1 MTPEKRSDILQR
13 ISEADERYAA
23 GVPLLSDSEYDA
35 LRAQVELDKVGATPG
50 NIEHAFRPMLSLDKC
65 TTKAGFLA
73 WQPAGVDLIAQ
84 YKIDG
89 VACSLL
95 YGEDGR
101 LIRAATRGD
110 GRFGED
116 ITRHVQHLP
125 QTIETDGVVTEVRG
139 ELYMPLSI
147 FNEKYSSTFANPR
160 NLVAGILGSK
170 SEDPRAAHIDFFA
183 YDVFVHA
190 DKPRFKK
197 LSEALAWLT
206 EHTDIATDWLEHAD
220 PAYFQRALLQLPK
233 TEDFEADG
241 VVFSIDDR
249 AAFAEAGFT
258 SHHPRGAIAWKFP
271 PEEKTSVI
279 EDVIWQTARTGKI
292 TPVAIVRPVVLSG
305 ARVTKATLHNLERFL
320 SMHVCR
326 GATARMVRRGG
337 VIPHIEQVLPYD
349 GRRIE
354 PPTACPQCAG
364 PVERV
369 GPELLCVSEYCG
381 GQHLRSLVHFAATL
395 EMDGWGPAVIEAL
408 VELGALGT
416 IGDFWRL
423 SAHRDAWQALEGFGP
438 ASVDRLLATVPQ
450 SVSLQRYIAALG
462 VSGVGLSVAHKL
474 CTQFSREQLLTAKA
488 DDLVKLPGIGWGIAN
503 NIVERLLPALREPVV
518 ALVEE
523 APVAPDGP
531 MTGQTI
537 VFTGELNCMR
547 RVPAQKRVQA
557 LGGQVGDTVT
567 KKTTLLVCTAD
578 EMTTKRQK
586 AEKYGV
592 RICNEAEFL
601 RTYPQFLGGQ
611 K

>member
-1 MTPEKRSDILQR
+1 MTETTHSDILKLL
-13 ISEADERYAA
+13 SSADEAYAS
-23 GVPLLSDSEYDA
+23 GSPIMSDSEYDA
-35 LRAQVELDKVGATPG
+35 LRAQVESDKVGAAPG
-50 NIEHAFRPMLSLDKC
+50 TVEHAFRPMLSLDKC

-73 WQPAGVDLIAQ
+73 WRQTGQRLTAQ

-95 YGEDGR
+95 YGKDGK

-116 ITRHVQHLP
+116 ITRHVAHLP
-125 QTIETDGVVTEVRG
+125 QDIPAGPVTEVRG
-139 ELYMPLSI
+139 ELYMPLST
-147 FNEKYSSTFANPR
+147 FNAKYAATFANPR

-170 SEDPRAAHIDFFA
+170 GLDARAADIEFFA
-183 YDVFVHA
+183 YDVFTHTETPTFQSLRA
-190 DKPRFKK
+190 G
-197 LSEALAWLT
+197 LNWLV
-206 EHTDIATDWLEHAD
+206 EETDITTDWMDWSDANTFEW
-220 PAYFQRALLQLPK
+220 ALDRLPN
-233 TEDFEADG
+233 EDFEADG

-249 AAFAEAGFT
+249 VAFAEAGFT

-320 SMHVCR
+320 SLHVCR

-349 GRRIE
+349 GRYIA
-354 PPTACPQCAG
+354 PPTECPKCSG

-381 GQHLRSLVHFAATL
+381 GQHLRGLVHFAATL
-395 EMDGWGPAVIEAL
+395 EMDGWGPAVVASL
-408 VELGALGT
+408 VELGALRT
-416 IGDFWRL
+416 IADFWHL
-423 SAHRDAWQALEGFGP
+423 DQHREAWENLDGFGQ
-438 ASVDRLLATVPQ
+438 ASVDRLLGNVPKV
-450 SVSLQRYIAALG
+450 VSLQRYIAALG
-462 VSGVGLSVAHKL
+462 VPGVGLSVAHKL
-474 CTQFSREQLLTAKA
+474 CSQFGRQQLLAVTA

-503 NIVERLLPALREPVV
+503 NIVERLLPALREPAVE
-518 ALVEE
+518 LVEE

-531 MTGQTI
+531 FTGQLI
-537 VFTGELNCMR
+537 VFTGELECMR
-547 RVPAQKRVQA
+547 RVPAQRRVQA

-592 RICNEAEFL
+592 RVVNEAEFL
-601 RTYPQFLGGQ
+601 RTYPQFLGGP